1 MLGRF
6 FLRKS
11 GLEFFLPRRG
21 GGILD
26 QAHFFIRGVYA
37 TKSTLPCVARQVFES
52 NDKNTAKSKMA
63 LFISLIRCSKVL
75 SQETKVLSQETKV
88 LSHETKVLSIKIK
101 IKRAKIEI
109 F

>member
-1 MLGRF
+1 MSSSNF
-6 FLRKS
+6 FR
-11 GLEFFLPRRG
+11 GG

-52 NDKNTAKSKMA
+52 KDKNTAKSKMA
-63 LFISLIRCSKVL
+63 LFILLLFRCSKVL

-88 LSHETKVLSIKIK
+88 LSHETKVLSIK
-101 IKRAKIEI
+101 RAKIEI